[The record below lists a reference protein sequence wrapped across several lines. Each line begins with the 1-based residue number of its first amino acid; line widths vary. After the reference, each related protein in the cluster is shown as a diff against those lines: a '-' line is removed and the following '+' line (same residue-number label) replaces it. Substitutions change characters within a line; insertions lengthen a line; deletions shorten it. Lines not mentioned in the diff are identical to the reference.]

1 MVIWLE
7 LRIHMLEVN
16 PVVQMQDSNTHPAV
30 ELIGND
36 LVLLVIERG
45 CDVVL
50 LVRVASTF
58 VSSMTGNK

>member
-7 LRIHMLEVN
+7 LHIHMLEVN
-16 PVVQMQDSNTHPAV
+16 PVVQMQDNTHPAV
-30 ELIGND
+30 EWIGND

>member
-1 MVIWLE
+1 
-7 LRIHMLEVN
+7 MLEVN
-16 PVVQMQDSNTHPAV
+16 PVVQMQDNTHPAV

-36 LVLLVIERG
+36 LALLVIKRG
-45 CDVVL
+45 GDVVL